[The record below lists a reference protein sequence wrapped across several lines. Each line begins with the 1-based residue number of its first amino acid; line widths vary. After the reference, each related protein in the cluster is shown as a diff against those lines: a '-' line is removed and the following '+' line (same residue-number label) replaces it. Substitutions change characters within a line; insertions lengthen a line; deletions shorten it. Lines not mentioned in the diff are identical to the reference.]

1 MNRKGVKRQGVDSS
15 FESGGSR
22 IKRAREDDRQQGAN
36 KEDDLCNSD
45 VEEAAPVQD
54 TTPIQE
60 ESQAGMFSNAEKTF
74 EELLSQLQ
82 QQTTTAETCLINVQ
96 EALER
101 DVAKPEEEFLLTAK
115 RYLENKRKTVFELVP
130 EIYGAL
136 QGIAEIDKE
145 STSKKQ

>member
-36 KEDDLCNSD
+36 KDDDLCNSY

-82 QQTTTAETCLINVQ
+82 QQTTTAETCLINIQ

>member
-60 ESQAGMFSNAEKTF
+60 ASQAGMFSNAEKTF

-82 QQTTTAETCLINVQ
+82 QQTTTAETCLTNVQ

-115 RYLENKRKTVFELVP
+115 SYLENKRKTVFELVP

>member
-1 MNRKGVKRQGVDSS
+1 MNRKGMKRQGVDSS

-22 IKRAREDDRQQGAN
+22 IKRTREDERQQEAS
-36 KEDDLCNSD
+36 KEDDFCNSD
-45 VEEAAPVQD
+45 VEEAALVQD
-54 TTPIQE
+54 ATPIQE
-60 ESQAGMFSNAEKTF
+60 ESQAGMFSNTEKIF

-82 QQTTTAETCLINVQ
+82 QQTTLQETCLINIQ

-101 DVAKPEEEFLLTAK
+101 DVAQPGEEFLLSAK

-145 STSKKQ
+145 STSKRR